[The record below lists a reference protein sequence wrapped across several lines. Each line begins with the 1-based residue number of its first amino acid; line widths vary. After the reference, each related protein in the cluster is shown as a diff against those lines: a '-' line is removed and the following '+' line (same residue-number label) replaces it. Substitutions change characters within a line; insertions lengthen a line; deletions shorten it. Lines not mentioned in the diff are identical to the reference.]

1 MQLNSDTSLACPE
14 AYEEIRR
21 LARQSLSVFARV
33 VWPVV
38 NPGVSMAWNWH
49 LDAICEHLEAVT
61 RREIHSLV
69 ISLPPGS
76 CKSTLVC
83 QAWPCW
89 EWLFFPERRWI
100 FATNS
105 LENARK
111 DATYRRS
118 ILLSD
123 IYQDLNPLCSLARAG
138 KRVQVIRNDVHGEM
152 RAISTGSSITGA
164 HFDTQCVDDPNDAQR
179 ISPEELASVNT
190 WYDEVLS
197 TRVRDNAATVIIQ
210 QRLASHDLAGHLL
223 DLGVDAEIVLP
234 AAYVPNEKRP
244 PTPLGWVDPRTMPG
258 ELLWPERFD
267 GEYLRRRRKILG
279 PLAFSAQYQQQPR
292 LAGGQVYQA
301 KWWKRHRPEDIPKDT
316 SMVQW
321 LMTADTAMSLRDSA
335 DMTVLQVW
343 ALDSESHAWL
353 VEQRSGHWEVV
364 EQVQRV
370 KALFARY
377 PMCRRVAIEEQNGG
391 WALCSTLSQDLPRL
405 GRSVWRWKSEI
416 PKTARIESVASLVE
430 GGMVSI
436 AVGVEGD
443 ALIDQASEFPQGRHD
458 DMIDAAAMALSIWQQ
473 RIAHGTTL
481 DELDKEALL
490 PGATHIGK
498 GTTIRTGPQRDDQ
511 KPSWKKRLH

>member
-1 MQLNSDTSLACPE
+1 MNSNIPAE

-21 LARQSLSVFARV
+21 EARASLAVFARV
-33 VWPVV
+33 VWNIV
-38 NPGVSMAWNWH
+38 NPGVEMVWNWH

-76 CKSTLVC
+76 CKSSLVC

-89 EWLFFPERRWI
+89 EWLFYPERRWI

-123 IYQDLNPLCSLARAG
+123 VYADLDPPTDLARAG
-138 KRVQVIRNDVHGEM
+138 KRVQVIRNAMHGEM

-164 HFDTQCVDDPNDAQR
+164 HFDTQCIDDPNDAQH
-179 ISPEELASVNT
+179 ITPEELAAVNT

-210 QRLASHDLAGHLL
+210 QRLAAHDLAGHLS
-223 DLGVDAEIVLP
+223 DLGVDAEIILP
-234 AAYVPNEKRP
+234 AAYVPNEAHKA
-244 PTPLGWVDPRTMPG
+244 TPLGWSDPRTKAG

-267 GEYLRRRRKILG
+267 GDFLKRRRRVLG

-292 LAGGQVYQA
+292 LSGGAVFQA
-301 KWWKRHRPEDIPKDT
+301 KWWNRHKPNEIP
-316 SMVQW
+316 SNNAIVQW

-335 DMTVLQVW
+335 DLTVIQVW
-343 ALDSESHAWL
+343 ALDTSAHAWL
-353 VEQRSGHWEVV
+353 VAQVSGHWEVV
-364 EQVQRV
+364 EQTNRI
-370 KALFARY
+370 KTLFAQF

-391 WALCSTLSQDLPRL
+391 WALCSALGQELPRL
-405 GRSVWRWKSEI
+405 GRTVWRWKSQI
-416 PKTARIESVASLVE
+416 PKKARIESIAGLVE
-430 GGMVSI
+430 GGMVSVV
-436 AVGVEGD
+436 VGAEGD

-458 DMIDAAAMALSIWQQ
+458 DMIDAAAIALSTWQT
-473 RIAHGTTL
+473 RIAHGTSL
-481 DELDKEALL
+481 DDIDKEAMV
-490 PGATHIGK
+490 PEAIHIGK
-498 GTTIRTGPQRDDQ
+498 GTTIRTGPQKNDK
-511 KPSWKKRLH
+511 KPTWKRRLH